1 MDYEKKYTE
10 SLERAKKVIKECG
23 DNHGRI
29 KMIEQIFPE
38 LKESENE
45 KIRKALIR
53 NLTNQHSS
61 NFPTVDGFTREQILS
76 WLEKQGEKTDYNPYK
91 ATVESIS
98 AMIEKYANDGDL
110 EDFYDNVAVKCHDA
124 MEYDNIWLEKQGEQ
138 KPSDKVESKF
148 KVGDF
153 IQIEHGN
160 TTKVLEVSGS
170 TYRIVNCHGFESI
183 RLISDIDS
191 VSHLWTIQDA
201 KDGDVLV
208 ANETIFIFKNIRHNM
223 PYSYGGI
230 DCTARFRNCID
241 EGGKDG
247 RNWTTS
253 LQDIYPATKE
263 QRDTLFAKIKEAG
276 YKWDA
281 EKKKLKKIEHNLA
294 WSEEDE
300 KILDEIID
308 EYETRAYNA
317 AEESYLKDDCW
328 DKAKWLKSLK
338 EKIQQKQELNNEDI
352 KIIKMIEDC
361 LSFYKMT
368 HCATL
373 PSVETCI
380 DWLKSLKPN
389 HWKPSEEQL
398 NEVKEAIGIT
408 GTNGIVLLSL
418 YNDLKKL

>member
-1 MDYEKKYTE
+1 M
-10 SLERAKKVIKECG
+10 
-23 DNHGRI
+23 
-29 KMIEQIFPE
+29 
-38 LKESENE
+38 
-45 KIRKALIR
+45 
-53 NLTNQHSS
+53 
-61 NFPTVDGFTREQILS
+61 
-76 WLEKQGEKTDYNPYK
+76 
-91 ATVESIS
+91 
-98 AMIEKYANDGDL
+98 
-110 EDFYDNVAVKCHDA
+110 
-124 MEYDNIWLEKQGEQ
+124 
-138 KPSDKVESKF
+138 
-148 KVGDF
+148 
-153 IQIEHGN
+153 
-160 TTKVLEVSGS
+160 EVSGS